1 MTTIGNRSFCR
12 QPKLTAN
19 IRKTDGKAFAV
30 SSTTANQL
38 SARQSAVIYFAISL
52 ESTDGKVFAV
62 SHFGQ
67 ADGNASRTA
76 SPWLNPVASVN
87 GVHRCQLAVWLTAK
101 VLPWP

>member
-1 MTTIGNRSFCR
+1 VHPIFVVTLSTFLHIHYRKQEFCR

-19 IRKTDGKAFAV
+19 IRNADGKAFAV

-38 SARQSAVIYFAISL
+38 SARQSAVIYFAVSL

-62 SHFGQ
+62 SHSGQ

-76 SPWLNPVASVN
+76 SP
-87 GVHRCQLAVWLTAK
+87 
-101 VLPWP
+101 